1 MNMERP
7 PPTTRVKR
15 SSDGRNIPFLVR
27 DAIDSA
33 AMARSLLGL
42 RQQQSP
48 GHGIHL
54 HAHDQLT
61 KMLLQLHA
69 GVPPH
74 VHERDWVDIG
84 LMAVKELE
92 VTDPELANAL
102 MDADYDFKHAE

>member
-1 MNMERP
+1 MNMECP
-7 PPTTRVKR
+7 PPTARVKR
-15 SSDGRNIPFLVR
+15 SSNGRNIPSLVC
-27 DAIDSA
+27 DAIESVA
-33 AMARSLLGL
+33 SARSLLDL
-42 RQQQSP
+42 RMQQSP
-48 GHGIHL
+48 GLGIHV
-54 HAHDQLT
+54 HARDQLT

-69 GVPPH
+69 EVPPH